1 MNISDYSIETRCIQA
16 GYEPKNGE
24 PRVMPIYQSTTY
36 KYDCGE
42 EVAKL
47 FDFEAEGHIYSRI
60 SNPTVAFVENKI
72 NALEGGVGALCTGSG
87 ASAIMTAVLNI
98 CSVGDH
104 IISTAAV
111 YGGTLNLFAVTLKR
125 LGIEVTFIDADASN
139 EQYEKAFRPSTKL
152 LYTET
157 ISNPALVVPD
167 FERLADI
174 AHSHGVPFFVDNSFA
189 SPVLFRPLEWGAD
202 VVLHSTS
209 KYMDGHA
216 TVMGGVIVDGGSFDW
231 TKPGFEGLSTPDESY
246 HGVVYTEKFGRAA
259 FVNKAR
265 AQLARD
271 IGPVMSPLSAF
282 LLNLTLETLALRM
295 RKHSDNALKIAEW
308 LQGRKE
314 IPWVDYRGHPDN
326 RYYENAKKYL
336 KNGASGVIAFGV
348 KGGREAAM
356 KLMDSLELAKIV
368 VHVADARTCC
378 IHPASTTHRQLTEE
392 QLVEAGVKPEQ
403 IRFSVGIED
412 ADDIIRDLENGLN
425 KLQLME
431 E

>member
-1 MNISDYSIETRCIQA
+1 MNINDYSIETRCIQA

-60 SNPTVAFVENKI
+60 SNPTVAFVEEKI

-98 CSVGDH
+98 CSAGDH

-125 LGIEVTFIDADASN
+125 LGIEVTFIDADASD
-139 EQYEKAFRPSTKL
+139 EQYEKAFRPTTKL

-167 FERLADI
+167 FERLAGI

-246 HGVVYTEKFGRAA
+246 HGVIYTEKFGKAA

-295 RKHSDNALKIAEW
+295 RKHSDNALKIAKW

-314 IPWVDYRGHPDN
+314 ILWVDYPGLPDN

-336 KNGASGVIAFGV
+336 PNGASGVIAFGV

-378 IHPASTTHRQLTEE
+378 IHPASTTHRQLSEE

-403 IRFSVGIED
+403 IRFSVGIEN
-412 ADDIIRDLENGLN
+412 ADDIIKDLENGLN
-425 KLQLME
+425 KLHIVE